1 MRPETPLALENSV
14 GKPAAHR
21 GAKCR
26 HGKESVANGGFKTT
40 PTCPLRRHNGGHRL
54 LLADDLGN
62 SHARKAEVVNS
73 NHLYYTTVPGAQT

>member
-1 MRPETPLALENSV
+1 MEGHSGPS
-14 GKPAAHR
+14 
-21 GAKCR
+21 
-26 HGKESVANGGFKTT
+26 T

>member
-1 MRPETPLALENSV
+1 MFF
-14 GKPAAHR
+14 K
-21 GAKCR
+21 
-26 HGKESVANGGFKTT
+26 FKTT